1 MYRIERWNGEYGNKA
16 AFVVRDLDT
25 GKTCE
30 FRPVKRTSY
39 VWSDIDL
46 TQQEEYNRVPW
57 KEFSDNP
64 DDGVIE
70 DMESLIF

>member
-1 MYRIERWNGEYGNKA
+1 MFRIERWNGKYGNGA
-16 AFVVRDLDT
+16 GFVIRDLDT

-30 FRPVKRTSY
+30 FHPVKRHSY

-46 TQQEEYNRVPW
+46 TQQEEYNRQPW